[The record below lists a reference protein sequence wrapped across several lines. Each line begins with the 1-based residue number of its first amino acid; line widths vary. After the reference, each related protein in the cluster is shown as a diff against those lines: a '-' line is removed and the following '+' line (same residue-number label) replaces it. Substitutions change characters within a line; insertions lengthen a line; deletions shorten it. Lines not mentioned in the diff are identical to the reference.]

1 MRKFKTICLSLISL
15 FNPLDA
21 FQKHQKDGFFV
32 EAGFETGLLQG
43 TQTKEITTATTKKIY
58 ENHTTHTPSNEPNKK
73 QNKNHTA
80 TPQST
85 YGKYYIPKSTIL
97 KKATDL
103 FTASN
108 IPNLTFYS
116 QNPVYVTAYNKDTA
130 EESSLGNNSLIM
142 IQNFLPY
149 NLSNIEISLKDA
161 HGNIINL
168 GVIETIPKQSQ
179 IILPASL
186 FNDPQLNA
194 DDYQQL
200 QTTTTPFS
208 DANTQSLFEKL
219 GRITTNFQMSYL
231 NCNQFAGNCSLYSGS
246 LGGGPNSSPP
256 CPPYEDHANCSAKA
270 QAFTPE
276 YAKNLTN
283 LMLNM
288 IAVFDSK
295 SWEEAILNAPFEFS
309 DNNLSSPC
317 QKDFPKCVNPFNN
330 GLVSHKIVKQNAGD
344 EYQNGSRKSVVL
356 TPQEIISSY
365 RGANNLTVNLLPPK
379 GGDLGLGSQLTG
391 NGAGDDGNNGALGIL
406 PTFLDPVNLFGKD
419 LNKVNLENLRDII
432 HEYGHTLGYT
442 HNGNMTYQR
451 VRVCE
456 ESGKYELCKGGHV
469 VEKDGKEEQVFSNG
483 KQVLDTDNYPRENMP
498 NIKNFTYDVCS
509 RFQGKTYTAG
519 NYPNSIYSNC
529 AEVPAGLIGVTTA
542 VWQQL
547 INQNALPI
555 NYANLNGQTNHLNTS
570 LNRQDFAASV
580 FSALNQSLASSTTTY
595 RTSRTS
601 QNFETPILGVNLKIG
616 YQKYFNDYL
625 GLSSYGIIK
634 YNYAQTNNEKI
645 QQLSYGVGMDVLFD
659 FITNYTNEKNPKNN
673 LTKKVFTS
681 SLGVFGGLRGLYNSY
696 YLLNQYKGSGNL
708 NVTGGL
714 NYRYKHSKYSVGIS
728 VPLVQLK
735 SRVVSSDGATTN
747 SITLNEGGS
756 HFKVFFNY
764 GWVF

>member
-1 MRKFKTICLSLISL
+1 MLKLASKTICLSLIGSFSAL
-15 FNPLDA
+15 EA
-21 FQKHQKDGFFV
+21 YQKHQKDGFFI

-43 TQTKEITTATTKKIY
+43 TQTKEQTIATTQEKPKPKPKPKPI
-58 ENHTTHTPSNEPNKK
+58 
-73 QNKNHTA
+73 

-85 YGKYYIPKSTIL
+85 YGKYYISQSTIL
-97 KKATDL
+97 KNATEL
-103 FTASN
+103 FAEDN
-108 IPNLTFYS
+108 ITNLTFYS
-116 QNPVYVTAYNKDTA
+116 LTPVYVTAYNQENA
-130 EESSLGNNSLIM
+130 EEAGYGDSSLIM

-149 NLSNIEISLKDA
+149 NLNNIELSYTDA
-161 HGNIINL
+161 QGNVVSL

-194 DDYQQL
+194 DSFQQL
-200 QTTTTPFS
+200 QTTTTKFS
-208 DANTQSLFEKL
+208 DASTQNLFDKL
-219 GRITTNFQMSYL
+219 SKVTTNLQMTYI
-231 NCNQFAGNCSLYSGS
+231 NYNQFSSGNGSGS
-246 LGGGPNSSPP
+246 KPP
-256 CPPYEDHANCSAKA
+256 CPPYENQENCVAKVPP
-270 QAFTPE
+270 FTSQD
-276 YAKNLTN
+276 AKNLTN

-288 IAVFDSK
+288 MAVFDSK
-295 SWEEAILNAPFEFS
+295 SWEDAIKNAPFQFS
-309 DNNLSSPC
+309 DNNLSAPC
-317 QKDFPKCVNPFNN
+317 YSDYLTCVNPYND
-330 GLVSHKIVKQNAGD
+330 GLVDPKLIAKNAGD
-344 EYQNGSRKSVVL
+344 EYNIENGQTGSVIL
-356 TPQEIISSY
+356 TPQDVIYSY
-365 RGANNLTVNLLPPK
+365 RVANNIYVNLLPPR
-379 GGDLGLGSQLTG
+379 GGDLGLGSQYG
-391 NGAGDDGNNGALGIL
+391 GPNGPGDDGTNFGALGIL
-406 PTFLDPVNLFGKD
+406 SPFLDPEMLFGKD
-419 LNKVNLENLRDII
+419 LNKVAIMQLRDII

-451 VRVCE
+451 VRMCE
-456 ESGKYELCKGGHV
+456 EGSGPEEHCKGGKIEQV
-469 VEKDGKEEQVFSNG
+469 DGKEVQVFDNG
-483 KQVLDTDNYPRENMP
+483 HEVRDTDGS
-498 NIKNFTYDVCS
+498 FYDVCS
-509 RFQGKTYTAG
+509 RFKDKPYTAG
-519 NYPNSIYSNC
+519 SYPNSIYTDCSQ
-529 AEVPAGLIGVTTA
+529 VPAGVIGVTSA

-547 INQNALPI
+547 IDQNALPVD
-555 NYANLNGQTNHLNTS
+555 YTNLSSQTNYLNASLNT
-570 LNRQDFAASV
+570 QDFATTML
-580 FSALNQSLASSTTTY
+580 SAITQSLSSTKSSAATY
-595 RTSRTS
+595 RTSKTS
-601 QNFETPILGVNLKIG
+601 RPFGAPLLGVNLKMG

-634 YNYAQTNNEKI
+634 YNYAQANNEKI

>member
-1 MRKFKTICLSLISL
+1 MLKLVSKTICLSLISSFTAL
-15 FNPLDA
+15 EA
-21 FQKHQKDGFFV
+21 YQKHQKDGFFI

-43 TQTKEITTATTKKIY
+43 TQTQEQTIATTQEKPKPKPKPKPI
-58 ENHTTHTPSNEPNKK
+58 
-73 QNKNHTA
+73 

-85 YGKYYIPKSTIL
+85 YGKYYISQSTIL
-97 KKATDL
+97 KNATEL
-103 FTASN
+103 FAEDN
-108 IPNLTFYS
+108 ITNLTFYS
-116 QNPVYVTAYNKDTA
+116 LTPVYVTAYNQESA
-130 EESSLGNNSLIM
+130 EEAGYGNNSLIM

-149 NLSNIEISLKDA
+149 NLNNIELSYTDDQ
-161 HGNIINL
+161 GNVVSL

-194 DDYQQL
+194 DGFQQL
-200 QTTTTPFS
+200 QTTTTRFS
-208 DANTQSLFEKL
+208 DASTQNLFDKL
-219 GRITTNFQMSYL
+219 SKVTTNLQMTYI
-231 NCNQFAGNCSLYSGS
+231 NYNQFSSGNGSGS
-246 LGGGPNSSPP
+246 KPPP
-256 CPPYEDHANCSAKA
+256 CPPYENQENCVAKVPP
-270 QAFTPE
+270 FTSQD
-276 YAKNLTN
+276 AKNLTN

-288 IAVFDSK
+288 MAVFDSK
-295 SWEEAILNAPFEFS
+295 SWEDAVKNAPFQFS
-309 DNNLSSPC
+309 DNNLSAPC
-317 QKDFPKCVNPFNN
+317 YSDYLTCVNPYND
-330 GLVSHKIVKQNAGD
+330 GLVDPKLIAKNAGD
-344 EYQNGSRKSVVL
+344 EYNIENGQTGSVVL
-356 TPQEIISSY
+356 TPQDVIISY
-365 RGANNLTVNLLPPK
+365 RVANNIYVNLLPPR
-379 GGDLGLGSQLTG
+379 GGDLGLGSQYG
-391 NGAGDDGNNGALGIL
+391 GPNGPGDDGTNFGALGIL
-406 PTFLDPVNLFGKD
+406 SPFLDPEMLFGKD
-419 LNKVNLENLRDII
+419 LNKVAIMQLRDII

-451 VRVCE
+451 VRMCE
-456 ESGKYELCKGGHV
+456 EGSGPEERCKGGKIEQV
-469 VEKDGKEEQVFSNG
+469 DGKEVQVFDNG
-483 KQVLDTDNYPRENMP
+483 HEVRDTDGS
-498 NIKNFTYDVCS
+498 TYDVCS
-509 RFQGKTYTAG
+509 RFGGQGQPAFPSS
-519 NYPNSIYSNC
+519 YPNSIYTDCSQ
-529 AEVPAGLIGVTTA
+529 VPAGLIGVTSA

-547 INQNALPI
+547 IDQNALPVD
-555 NYANLNGQTNHLNTS
+555 YTNLSSQTNYLNASLNT
-570 LNRQDFAASV
+570 QDFATTML
-580 FSALNQSLASSTTTY
+580 SAISQSLSSTKSSATTY
-595 RTSRTS
+595 RASKTSRP
-601 QNFETPILGVNLKIG
+601 FGAPLLGVNLKMG

-634 YNYAQTNNEKI
+634 YNYTQANNEKI